1 VNGAPTGGRGGGSIG
16 FWSDTAPTTGM
27 IPRAGTPGDA
37 VTSASPLDTAASR
50 SAASPAD
57 TSARGDRAST
67 TGRGL
72 GVERPLDATYRIQLT
87 PEFGFE
93 KLRSH
98 LPYLARLGASHIYLS
113 PCLEAVSGSAHGY
126 DVTDPSRVRAEF
138 GGEVA
143 CEALF
148 AACRELGLG
157 VLMDIVPN
165 HMAAS
170 ATHNPWWRD
179 LLRWGAA
186 STYAHF
192 FDVDWARQDGRL
204 LLPLL
209 GTPRR
214 TALSRGELRLELGE
228 SSLELVVDD
237 ERLPLAARSLVTVF
251 GAWVDGEPE
260 SRERLGRLEACLRK
274 EASRAEI
281 EAAEHAFFE
290 RLAAPELAGEARA
303 WVAAINATPEH
314 LQAVL
319 EAQYYRLRFW
329 RSGLE
334 ELNYRRF
341 FDVSSLAALRVEE
354 REVFD
359 AVHVQI
365 RRWLASGALAGVR
378 VDHPDGLKDPEQYLE
393 RLRELIGPRCLIV
406 EKILKPG
413 EMLPPRWPVEGTTGY
428 DFASIATRLFV
439 DSNAEAALTVTY
451 CRLAELPGYDFQ
463 HSMYA
468 AKGRALRELF
478 GAEVAA
484 LTARAL
490 PVCQAA
496 RGASGAGDVQQA
508 LIGLITGLPVYRTYL
523 RPGRP
528 ASEADR
534 AALEAACRYAV
545 AESPELGPIVDR
557 LVDLLI
563 GTRVTP
569 RHDDLAS
576 AFQQLS
582 GPAMAKGLEDTV
594 FYDDARLLA
603 LNEVGNDPSLFGAS
617 VEEFHEHARH
627 TQLHWPRTLSATST
641 HDTKRSADVRLR
653 IALLSEVP
661 DEWAVRSEAWMRR
674 ARTLP
679 GGTSVDPRTL
689 YFLLQTL
696 VGAHPISLERLQT
709 HLLKA
714 AREAKAWTS
723 WLSPDLPREARLA
736 EFAEALLGDE
746 LFIAE
751 LSAFVARLE
760 PAFVR
765 HALALTLLH
774 LTAPGIPDIYQGN
787 ELWDRSLADPDNR
800 RRVDFELRERL
811 LEQLDAARTPAGAP
825 GNPLLDDGAGP
836 GRSPDRPGIEKMWLI
851 RRALEVRR
859 ARPECFDERGVYTS
873 LAVVGEERHRVIAF
887 QRGTGVVVIAPRLTL
902 SLSRGWQGTLVAL
915 PKGRYINALTGE
927 LAKSGR
933 LEDLIA
939 RFPVALLVEG

>member
-1 VNGAPTGGRGGGSIG
+1 MRSTAATPGGIASP
-16 FWSDTAPTTGM
+16 W
-27 IPRAGTPGDA
+27 PRATG
-37 VTSASPLDTAASR
+37 ASR
-50 SAASPAD
+50 SAPSTPDAGVHGEPAA
-57 TSARGDRAST
+57 TTAARR
-67 TGRGL
+67 L
-72 GVERPLDATYRIQLT
+72 GGEGPLVATYRVQLT
-87 PEFGFE
+87 PGFGFAE
-93 KLRSH
+93 LSSH
-98 LPYLARLGASHIYLS
+98 LPYIARLGASHIYLS

-126 DVTDPSRVRAEF
+126 DVTDPSRVRAEL
-138 GGEVA
+138 GGEAA
-143 CEALF
+143 CESMF

-157 VLMDIVPN
+157 VIMDIVPN

-170 ATHNPWWRD
+170 ATYNPWWRD

-204 LLPLL
+204 LLPVL

-214 TALSRGELRLELGE
+214 TAMSRGELRLELGT
-228 SSLELVVDD
+228 SSLELIVDD
-237 ERLPLAARSLVTVF
+237 ERFPLAARSLSTVF
-251 GAWVDGEPE
+251 GAWVDGDPE
-260 SRERLGRLEACLRK
+260 SREWLGRLEACLRR
-274 EASRAEI
+274 EAPRAEI
-281 EAAEHAFFE
+281 EAAEHAVFA
-290 RLAAPELAGEARA
+290 RLARDEQAAEARA
-303 WVAAINATPEH
+303 WVAAINATPDH
-314 LQAVL
+314 LQEVL

-329 RSGLE
+329 RAGLE

-341 FDVSSLAALRVEE
+341 FDISSLAALRVED

-359 AVHVQI
+359 AVHVQL

-393 RLRELIGPRCLIV
+393 RLRELIGPRYLIV

-413 EMLPPRWPVEGTTGY
+413 ERLPSGWPVEGTTGY
-428 DFASIATRLFV
+428 DFASVATRLFV
-439 DSNAEAALTVTY
+439 DSSAEAALTVTY
-451 CRLAELPGYDFQ
+451 CSLAELPGYDFP
-463 HSMYA
+463 HSVYA

-528 ASEADR
+528 ASEVDR

-545 AESPELGPIVDR
+545 AESPELGPLVDR

-569 RHDDLAS
+569 RNDDLAS

-627 TQLHWPRTLSATST
+627 IQLHWPKTLLATST

-653 IALLSEVP
+653 IALLSELP
-661 DEWAVRSEAWMRR
+661 GEWAARSDAWMRR

-679 GGTSVDPRTL
+679 GGSSVDPRTL

-696 VGAHPISLERLQT
+696 VGVHPISLERLQAY
-709 HLLKA
+709 LLKA
-714 AREAKAWTS
+714 VREAKAWTS
-723 WLSPDLPREARLA
+723 WLSPDLPREARLSELA
-736 EFAEALLGDE
+736 AALLGDE
-746 LFIAE
+746 LFLAE
-751 LSAFVARLE
+751 LSSFVARLQ

-765 HALALTLLH
+765 HALALTLLQ

-787 ELWDRSLADPDNR
+787 ELWDRSVADPDNR
-800 RRVDFELRERL
+800 RRVDFALREQLLGRL
-811 LEQLDAARTPAGAP
+811 EAARAPSGAP
-825 GNPLLDDGAGP
+825 GGPLLPDGTALDDEPSAE
-836 GRSPDRPGIEKMWLI
+836 RPGTEKMWLI

-859 ARPECFDERGVYTS
+859 ARPECFDERGAYTS
-873 LAVVGEERHRVIAF
+873 LAVVGEEQHRVVAF
-887 QRGTGVVVIAPRLTL
+887 QRGAGVVVVAPRLTL
-902 SLSRGWQGTLVAL
+902 SLSRGWRGTRVAL
-915 PKGRYINALTGE
+915 PEGRYVDALTGE
-927 LAKSGR
+927 LAVSGR
-933 LEDLIA
+933 LEDLVG